1 VTRRG
6 ATATAAAVVAAG
18 THLVVAAWLGVP
30 VAAGPRYAAGAPPG
44 FSGGFGEPSCHA
56 CHFHA
61 EVNTPGG
68 RLVVDG
74 VPRGFAAGGR
84 YAIAIR
90 LSRPGM
96 KLAGFQLTAR
106 FKDGGRQ
113 AGTLVPAAGE
123 SERIRVE
130 RQSDVQYV
138 SQQEPGAA
146 VSTAG
151 TARWSVEWI
160 APASRDTVVFH
171 LAANAA
177 DADGTVE
184 GDYVYSAVL
193 ESAAMAE
200 RERSSYVRL
209 ISPARRLW
217 RRSLDRDTVSADV
230 QSRSLRSRR
239 QVGHRVRRAPVS
251 THHHRARE

>member
-1 VTRRG
+1 M
-6 ATATAAAVVAAG
+6 
-18 THLVVAAWLGVP
+18 AAWLTAHGTVSD
-30 VAAGPRYAAGAPPG
+30 VADAEVTAHPYAAGAPPG

-56 CHFHA
+56 CHFYA
-61 EVNTPGG
+61 EVNTPAG

-74 VPRGFAAGGR
+74 VPKGFAAGGR
-84 YAIAIR
+84 YAIAIM

-96 KLAGFQLTAR
+96 TLAGFQLTAR

-113 AGTLVPAAGE
+113 AGTLAPTAAE
-123 SERIRVE
+123 EKRIRVE
-130 RQSDVQYV
+130 RLVDIQYV
-138 SQQEPGAA
+138 NQQEDGAA

-171 LAANAA
+171 VAANAA
-177 DADGTVE
+177 DADGTVD
-184 GDYVYSAVL
+184 GDYVYTAVV

-217 RRSLDRDTVSADV
+217 RPSLDRDTVSTDV
-230 QSRSLRSRR
+230 QSRSLQSRR
-239 QVGHRVRRAPVS
+239 QVGRWVRRAPARS
-251 THHHRARE
+251 HHHRARE